1 MLIDV
6 RNLKDVERVSTL
18 IKECYLKALCEDAI
32 VTECVEVLT
41 ATPDLVRLS
50 GSLPHKPS
58 TKDIITALLRGQKLV
73 VYFSNSRATTPEEMD
88 IIAKYFTTYQK
99 LIDYV
104 EYYTIDKAIRSG
116 ANLKDILNELN
127 IYEAD
132 DRALN
137 NKSTQEGTPKCENIE
152 PLKIKCQKLEGM
164 RNHPLSECSNVDVE
178 KMLNNFV
185 DSIIGAK
192 ICDELLNIKSVDSPI
207 KTTTSR
213 DIVNKHIQECKANN
227 ISTVTAKSTE
237 DTIIFTFYRD
247 GVSFEFPINVKGLK
261 TLRSDLNSILDP
273 QVLTGYYHTTV
284 EYKGATKQIHIGLTG
299 KNKSAIYLQVR
310 NTKSPKGE
318 IFTIH
323 RASQLLSKFR
333 FLLDEAI
340 ILNENLGRC

>member
-18 IKECYLKALCEDAI
+18 IKECYLKALCEDA
-32 VTECVEVLT
+32 VVMECVEVLT

-164 RNHPLSECSNVDVE
+164 RNHPLSKCNNLGIE
-178 KMLNNFV
+178 KMLNDFV
-185 DSIIGAK
+185 DSVIGAK

-207 KTTTSR
+207 KTTKSR
-213 DIVNKHIQECKANN
+213 DIVTNHIQKCKDKN
-227 ISTVTAKSTE
+227 ISTVTAKSTG
-237 DTIIFTFYRD
+237 DLTIFTLYRD
-247 GVSFEFPINVKGLK
+247 GVSFEFPVNTKYLK
-261 TLRSDLNSILDP
+261 TLKNDLNTMLDP
-273 QVLTGYYHTTV
+273 QLLKGYYHTTV
-284 EYKGATKQIHIGLTG
+284 EYKGESKQVHIGLTG
-299 KNKSAIYLQVR
+299 KFCSAVYLQVR
-310 NTKSPKGE
+310 NEGESKGE
-318 IFTIH
+318 IFAIH
-323 RASQLLSKFR
+323 RSSQLLSKFR
-333 FLLDEAI
+333 LLLDEAI
-340 ILNENLGRC
+340 KLNENLGRC